1 MNISMLFDVNSISA
15 ARRCHI
21 VLNSSINDKNQTRE
35 LIIDDD
41 LGNHQIKYNKSRYFL
56 MGEVEGLFA
65 TSSTGWPQSNFP
77 DATDGNIKF
86 SIKNAINPTS
96 IPINLRVR
104 PQLSES
110 LISENGIK
118 AGADDY
124 NSSAYRLDRLINTTY
139 NDFMFNV
146 GLSKNKYTSIDDE
159 SSFRD
164 LSLER
169 TLLITITGNKNAN
182 FSDLE
187 KIDTFKKV

>member
-1 MNISMLFDVNSISA
+1 M
-15 ARRCHI
+15 
-21 VLNSSINDKNQTRE
+21 
-35 LIIDDD
+35 
-41 LGNHQIKYNKSRYFL
+41 
-56 MGEVEGLFA
+56 
-65 TSSTGWPQSNFP
+65 
-77 DATDGNIKF
+77 
-86 SIKNAINPTS
+86 
-96 IPINLRVR
+96 RVR